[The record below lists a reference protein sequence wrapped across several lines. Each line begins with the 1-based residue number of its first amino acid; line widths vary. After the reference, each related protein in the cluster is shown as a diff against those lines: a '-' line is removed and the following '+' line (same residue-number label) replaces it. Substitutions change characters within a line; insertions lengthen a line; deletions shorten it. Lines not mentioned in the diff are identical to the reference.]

1 MKKQPSHPSPIPAD
15 LRLMLSL
22 RRLLTAP
29 TLSPLSST
37 LRTMATAPTTNQF
50 PPPDAARGATAD
62 LCDVH
67 YPDSVDVVVGAPK
80 VQIAAPVFR

>member
-1 MKKQPSHPSPIPAD
+1 
-15 LRLMLSL
+15 MLSL
-22 RRLLTAP
+22 RRLFTATTLT
-29 TLSPLSST
+29 PLSSA
-37 LRTMATAPTTNQF
+37 LRMMATAPTTNQF

-67 YPDSVDVVVGAPK
+67 YPDPVDVVVGAPK

>member
-1 MKKQPSHPSPIPAD
+1 
-15 LRLMLSL
+15 MLAAPLL
-22 RRLLTAP
+22 RRASHSILLRCTGAP
-29 TLSPLSST
+29 SSSPLA
-37 LRTMATAPTTNQF
+37 RAMASDAPKTNQF

-67 YPDSVDVVVGAPK
+67 CPDPVDAVVADPK